1 MEYERQKETSA
12 NTITENEPEV
22 KQTPETRLD
31 DLPRWED
38 LLKSEQELRPA
49 PELKGLKKVENDT
62 IEEDKTFTKKQ
73 DEKNVLVKRRVKI
86 LTSIYIAV
94 AALLLTFVGVNAVTL
109 IMFSRD
115 INSNA
120 NTIQSKSEQVEIWED
135 HIDTPQMPS
144 DSIEVSLNP
153 PRDYGDD
160 SRELTFFCHSLQSGH
175 TNHGKLFFRKMFRSS
190 KSKHTDSKCKQV

>member
-62 IEEDKTFTKKQ
+62 IEDDKTFTKKQ

-160 SRELTFFCHSLQSGH
+160 SRELTFFD
-175 TNHGKLFFRKMFRSS
+175 KLTILFRNIFG
-190 KSKHTDSKCKQV
+190 

>member
-73 DEKNVLVKRRVKI
+73 DEKNILVRRRVKI

-94 AALLLTFVGVNAVTL
+94 ASLLLTFVGVNAVTL
-109 IMFSRD
+109 TMFSRD

-120 NTIQSKSEQVEIWED
+120 NTIQSKSEQVEFGENR
-135 HIDTPQMPS
+135 IDTPQMPS

-160 SRELTFFCHSLQSGH
+160 SRELTFFD
-175 TNHGKLFFRKMFRSS
+175 KLTILFRNIFG
-190 KSKHTDSKCKQV
+190 